1 MTDGLAHAID
11 LRNEG
16 NFQESNALLLRMVE
30 KWPNDAVINYQ
41 CAWSFDVLGKET
53 EAITYYEN
61 AIALGLPESDLQ
73 EALLGLGST
82 YRALGEYEKS
92 RDVLLK
98 GINLFPTNHSIQVF
112 YAMTLYNLNE
122 HHHAMELLLKCLL
135 DTTSDKDILNYQKA
149 IRFYSDKLNNVWE

>member
-41 CAWSFDVLGKET
+41 CAWSFDVLGKEN